1 MRYKF
6 MKYIFKLF
14 LFSYLTFG
22 LFTNAFGDEDFFKK
36 GLELYKDKKYDDAKF
51 MFERSIVFNPKEAN
65 SYLYLAKIY
74 NHKEDQNKEEK
85 NLNTTLLIEPDN
97 EDAILMLMKIG
108 LEKSNYSK
116 VKDLSKKFTEVCK
129 NLCNENKKILDS
141 LSNIEP
147 ENNES

>member
-1 MRYKF
+1 MKYKF
-6 MKYIFKLF
+6 MKDIFKLF

-85 NLNTTLLIEPDN
+85 I
-97 EDAILMLMKIG
+97 
-108 LEKSNYSK
+108 
-116 VKDLSKKFTEVCK
+116 
-129 NLCNENKKILDS
+129 
-141 LSNIEP
+141 
-147 ENNES
+147 